1 MSPSAQSSEARR
13 FLYAVKVAE
22 LRSAGQMR
30 TSAPTWFVLASLY
43 IRSNMLSISSRPNCF
58 ASAVLL
64 FLFISPAIGSN
75 RSSEPKWIRVSSAHF
90 AILTDASEKKG
101 REISLRLEQM
111 RNIFSQLFLKNKLML
126 PEPLD
131 VIALQ
136 SDEEYIR
143 VAPLRQGQPI
153 SAPGFFLP
161 GDDRNYIVLDLAAED
176 SWRAVS
182 HDFARLLL
190 NFNYPPT
197 QDWFDEGFAQ
207 YFSSLRLGD
216 NQAQVGSDPTQR
228 LPWNHALPG
237 HPSADANSPKSF
249 TELLG
254 RPWLPMQDLFAMR
267 PGTSGYPPMFYAQ
280 SWIVMH
286 YLLHQSKLS
295 DAGAY
300 FGLVQ
305 IRKVPIEQ
313 AIQQAFGM
321 SAAQFGQAVQDY
333 FHSFPP
339 ASQAQPKP
347 GATGAGG
354 QLTQFPPPLGP
365 LDVGGSVQEVP
376 DAQAQALVAEMS
388 VRLPEHRD
396 QAEKNLETIIAD
408 PKTDNVIAHRAL
420 AWTRMERKEF
430 DQANEE
436 LARARELDAKDMWT
450 HYYLALV
457 KFRAAQL
464 EQKPIE
470 GVSNM
475 IQDLVFVVD
484 KEPDL
489 AEAHNMLAMA
499 RLQGGGVHSATEA
512 IKVAIQLSPRSDQYL
527 LNLAQIDLA
536 GKKWD
541 DATPLLERLKDNSN
555 TKIAQAAR
563 KNLDDLPT
571 LKKYGVLPEQKA
583 SRMDPA
589 AAVSSVPEHDAD
601 DASSAQGEAAP
612 AEPVP
617 DRRKV
622 QFVRGRLVK
631 VDCSQN
637 PGAILTVRTNS
648 RTLRLRTDNY
658 KSLLLVGADE
668 FSCDWTDRAVIAN
681 YKAGG
686 KADGDLVSVEVQ

>member
-1 MSPSAQSSEARR
+1 MP
-13 FLYAVKVAE
+13 
-22 LRSAGQMR
+22 
-30 TSAPTWFVLASLY
+30 
-43 IRSNMLSISSRPNCF
+43 SISFHPRWIL
-58 ASAVLL
+58 SAVLC
-64 FLFISPAIGSN
+64 FAFTSPLVGST
-75 RSSEPKWIRVSSAHF
+75 RSSEPKWIRISSAHF
-90 AILTDASEKKG
+90 SILTDATEKKG
-101 REISLRLEQM
+101 RELSLRLEQM
-111 RNIFSQLFLKNKLML
+111 RDIFSQLFLKNKLQL

-153 SAPGFFLP
+153 SAPGFFLH
-161 GDDRNYIVLDLAAED
+161 GDDRNYMVLDLAAED

-197 QDWFDEGFAQ
+197 QEWFDEGFAQ

-216 NQAQVGSDPTQR
+216 NQAQVGGDPTQS

-237 HPSADANSPKSF
+237 HADASPAKSF

-254 RPWLPMQDLFAMR
+254 RPWLPIPELFTLR
-267 PGTSGYPPMFYAQ
+267 PGPTGYPPMFYAE

-286 YLLHQSKLS
+286 YLVHQNKLS

-305 IRKVPIEQ
+305 IRKVPVAQ

-321 SAAQFGQAVQDY
+321 SPAQFEQAVKDY

-339 ASQAQPKP
+339 SSPAQL
-347 GATGAGG
+347 GTSATSSGG
-354 QLTQFPPPLGP
+354 QFSQFPPPLGP
-365 LDVGGSVQEVP
+365 LDVGGGVLDVV
-376 DAQAQALVAEMS
+376 DTQAQALVAEMA

-396 QAEKNLETIIAD
+396 QAEKNLETVIAD
-408 PKTDNVIAHRAL
+408 PKTDCAIAHRAL
-420 AWTRMERKEF
+420 AWVRMERKEF
-430 DQANEE
+430 DQADEE
-436 LARARELDAKDMWT
+436 LARARELDGKDTWA
-450 HYYLALV
+450 HYYLALA
-457 KFRAAQL
+457 KFRAAQSG
-464 EQKPIE
+464 QKPIE

-484 KEPDL
+484 KEPDF
-489 AEAHNMLAMA
+489 AEAYNMLALA
-499 RLQGGGVHSATEA
+499 RLQGGGVHSAIDA
-512 IKVAIQLSPRSDQYL
+512 IKVAIQLSPRSEQYL

-536 GKKWD
+536 GKRWD
-541 DATPLLERLKDNSN
+541 DATSLLERLKDSSN
-555 TKIAQAAR
+555 LQIAQAAR

-571 LKKYGVLPEQKA
+571 LRKYGVLPQQNA
-583 SRMDPA
+583 SQNSRMDPT

-601 DASSAQGEAAP
+601 DASSAQSAAAP

-622 QFVRGRLVK
+622 QFVRGRLIK
-631 VDCSQN
+631 VDCTQN

-648 RTLRLRTDNY
+648 RTLKLRTDNY
-658 KSLLLVGADE
+658 KLLLLVGADE
-668 FSCDWTDRAVIAN
+668 FSCDWTDRAVLAN

>member
-1 MSPSAQSSEARR
+1 MPRIRLLARCL
-13 FLYAVKVAE
+13 FL
-22 LRSAGQMR
+22 
-30 TSAPTWFVLASLY
+30 
-43 IRSNMLSISSRPNCF
+43 
-58 ASAVLL
+58 AVLL
-64 FLFISPAIGSN
+64 FSVPASSVASTRN
-75 RSSEPKWIRVSSAHF
+75 SEPKWIRVSSAHF
-90 AILTDASEKKG
+90 SVLTDANEKKG

-111 RNIFSQLFLKNKLML
+111 RDIFSQLFLKARLQL

-143 VAPLRQGQPI
+143 VAPLRQGQPV
-153 SAPGFFLP
+153 SAPGFFLH

-176 SWRAVS
+176 SWRAIA
-182 HDFARLLL
+182 HDLARLLL

-197 QDWFDEGFAQ
+197 QEWFDEGFAQ

-216 NQAQVGSDPTQR
+216 NQAQVGGDPTQS
-228 LPWNHALPG
+228 LPWSHALPG
-237 HPSADANSPKSF
+237 QSSADANLPKSF
-249 TELLG
+249 TELLN
-254 RPWLPMQDLFAMR
+254 RPWLPMPELFTMR
-267 PGTSGYPPMFYAQ
+267 PGGAGYPPMFYAQ

-286 YLLHQSKLS
+286 YLLHQNKLS

-305 IRKVPIEQ
+305 IRKIPVEQ
-313 AIQQAFGM
+313 AIQQAFGV
-321 SAAQFGQAVQDY
+321 SAAQFEEGIKDY
-333 FHSFPP
+333 FHRFPP
-339 ASQAQPKP
+339 SAAAQPKP
-347 GATGAGG
+347 GATSSGG
-354 QLTQFPPPLGP
+354 QLSQFPPLGP
-365 LDVGGSVQEVP
+365 LDVAGSVQDVV

-396 QAEKNLETIIAD
+396 QGEKTLATIIAD

-420 AWTRMERKEF
+420 AWVRMEKKEF
-430 DQANEE
+430 DQADEE
-436 LARARELDAKDMWT
+436 LARARELDGKDTWT

-464 EQKPIE
+464 GQKPIE

-489 AEAHNMLAMA
+489 AEAHNMLALA

-512 IKVAIQLSPRSDQYL
+512 IRVAIQLSPRNEQYV

-541 DATPLLERLKDNSN
+541 DATPLLERLKDSSN
-555 TKIAQAAR
+555 PRIAQTAR
-563 KNLDDLPT
+563 KNLEDLPT
-571 LKKYGVLPEQKA
+571 LKKYGVLPQQSQSQA
-583 SRMDPA
+583 GPA
-589 AAVSSVPEHDAD
+589 NPAQIAPRTATDSDAD
-601 DASSAQGEAAP
+601 DASSAQNEAVP
-612 AEPVP
+612 SEPVP

-622 QFVRGRLVK
+622 QFVRGKLMK
-631 VDCSQN
+631 VDCSQG
-637 PGAILTVRTNS
+637 PAAILTVRTSS
-648 RTLRLRTDNY
+648 RTMRLRTDNY

-668 FSCDWTDRAVIAN
+668 FSCDWTDRAVVAN

>member
-1 MSPSAQSSEARR
+1 MPRIRLLARCL
-13 FLYAVKVAE
+13 FLAV
-22 LRSAGQMR
+22 LMF
-30 TSAPTWFVLASLY
+30 SAPAS
-43 IRSNMLSISSRPNCF
+43 SV
-58 ASAVLL
+58 ASTR
-64 FLFISPAIGSN
+64 N
-75 RSSEPKWIRVSSAHF
+75 SEPKWIRVSSAHF
-90 AILTDASEKKG
+90 SVLTDANEKKG

-111 RNIFSQLFLKNKLML
+111 RDIFSQLFLKAKLQL

-153 SAPGFFLP
+153 TAPGFFLH

-176 SWRAVS
+176 SWRAIS
-182 HDFARLLL
+182 HDLARLLL

-197 QDWFDEGFAQ
+197 QEWFDEGFAQ

-216 NQAQVGSDPTQR
+216 NQAQVGGDPTQS
-228 LPWNHALPG
+228 LPWSHALPSQS
-237 HPSADANSPKSF
+237 SADANPPKSF
-249 TELLG
+249 MELLN
-254 RPWLPMQDLFAMR
+254 RPWLPMPELFTMR
-267 PGTSGYPPMFYAQ
+267 PGAAGYPPMFYAQ

-286 YLLHQSKLS
+286 YLLHQNKLS

-305 IRKVPIEQ
+305 IRKVPVEQ
-313 AIQQAFGM
+313 AIQQAFGV
-321 SAAQFGQAVQDY
+321 SAAQFEEAVKDY
-333 FHSFPP
+333 FHQFPP
-339 ASQAQPKP
+339 SAAAQPKP
-347 GATGAGG
+347 GATSSGG
-354 QLTQFPPPLGP
+354 QLSQFPPLGP
-365 LDVGGSVQEVP
+365 LDVAGSVQDVV

-396 QAEKNLETIIAD
+396 QGEKTLETIIAD

-420 AWTRMERKEF
+420 AWVRMEKKEF
-430 DQANEE
+430 DQADEE
-436 LARARELDAKDMWT
+436 LARARELDGKDTWT

-464 EQKPIE
+464 GQKPIE

-489 AEAHNMLAMA
+489 AEAHNMLALA

-512 IKVAIQLSPRSDQYL
+512 IKVAIQLSPRNEQYV

-541 DATPLLERLKDNSN
+541 DATPLLEHLKDSSN
-555 TKIAQAAR
+555 PHIAQTAR
-563 KNLDDLPT
+563 KNLEDLPT
-571 LKKYGVLPEQKA
+571 LKKYGVLPQQSQSQTGA
-583 SRMDPA
+583 ANPA
-589 AAVSSVPEHDAD
+589 QTAPRTATDSDAD
-601 DASSAQGEAAP
+601 DASAAQNEAVP
-612 AEPVP
+612 SEPVP

-622 QFVRGRLVK
+622 QFVRGKLTK
-631 VDCSQN
+631 VDCSQA
-637 PGAILTVRTNS
+637 PAAILTVRTNS
-648 RTLRLRTDNY
+648 RTMRLRTDNY

-668 FSCDWTDRAVIAN
+668 FSCDWTDRAVVAN

>member
-1 MSPSAQSSEARR
+1 MP
-13 FLYAVKVAE
+13 
-22 LRSAGQMR
+22 
-30 TSAPTWFVLASLY
+30 
-43 IRSNMLSISSRPNCF
+43 SISFHPRPILF
-58 ASAVLL
+58 AVLL
-64 FLFISPAIGSN
+64 FAVAASSVAST

-90 AILTDASEKKG
+90 SVLTDASENRG

-111 RNIFSQLFLKNKLML
+111 RDIFSQLFLKSKLML

-136 SDEEYIR
+136 SEEEYIR

-161 GDDRNYIVLDLAAED
+161 GNDRNYIVLDLAADD

-216 NQAQVGSDPTQR
+216 NQAQLGGDPTQS
-228 LPWNHALPG
+228 LSWNHTLPG
-237 HPSADANSPKSF
+237 QSSADANPAKSF
-249 TELLG
+249 AELLS
-254 RPWLPMQDLFAMR
+254 RPWLPMPELFTMR
-267 PGTSGYPPMFYAQ
+267 PGAAGYPPMFYAQ

-286 YLLHQSKLS
+286 YLLHQNKLS

-305 IRKVPIEQ
+305 IRKVPVEQ

-321 SAAQFGQAVQDY
+321 SSTQFEQAVKDY

-339 ASQAQPKP
+339 PSQAQPKQ
-347 GATGAGG
+347 GATGSGG
-354 QLTQFPPPLGP
+354 QLSQFPPLGP
-365 LDVGGSVQEVP
+365 LDVAGSVQDVAE
-376 DAQAQALVAEMS
+376 AQEQALVAEMS

-396 QAEKNLETIIAD
+396 QGEKTLETVIAD

-420 AWTRMERKEF
+420 AWARMERKEF
-430 DQANEE
+430 DQADEE
-436 LARARELDAKDMWT
+436 LARARELDGKDTWT

-464 EQKPIE
+464 DQKPIE

-489 AEAHNMLAMA
+489 AEAHNMLALA
-499 RLQGGGVHSATEA
+499 RLQGGGVHSASEA
-512 IKVAIQLSPRSDQYL
+512 IKVAIQLSPRNEQYL

-541 DATPLLERLKDNSN
+541 DATPLLDRLKDSSN
-555 TKIAQAAR
+555 PKIAQTAR
-563 KNLDDLPT
+563 KNLEDMPT
-571 LKKYGVLPEQKA
+571 LKKYGVLPQPSA
-583 SRMDPA
+583 SQTGPA
-589 AAVSSVPEHDAD
+589 NPAQITPQTAVERDGE
-601 DASSAQGEAAP
+601 DASSGQAEPAP
-612 AEPVP
+612 SEPVP

-622 QFVRGRLVK
+622 QFVRGRLMK
-631 VDCSQN
+631 VDCSQS
-637 PGAILTVRTNS
+637 PAAILTVRTNS
-648 RTLRLRTDNY
+648 RTMRLRTDNY
-658 KSLLLVGADE
+658 KSLLLVGVDE
-668 FSCDWTDRAVIAN
+668 FSCEWTDRAVVAN

>member
-1 MSPSAQSSEARR
+1 MPRIRLLARCL
-13 FLYAVKVAE
+13 FL
-22 LRSAGQMR
+22 
-30 TSAPTWFVLASLY
+30 
-43 IRSNMLSISSRPNCF
+43 
-58 ASAVLL
+58 AVLL
-64 FLFISPAIGSN
+64 FSVPASSVASTRN
-75 RSSEPKWIRVSSAHF
+75 SEPKWIRVSSAHF
-90 AILTDASEKKG
+90 SVLTDTNEKKG

-111 RNIFSQLFLKNKLML
+111 RDIFSQLFLKGKLQL

-143 VAPLRQGQPI
+143 VAPLRQGQPV
-153 SAPGFFLP
+153 SAPGFFLH

-176 SWRAVS
+176 SWRAIS
-182 HDFARLLL
+182 HDLARLLL
-190 NFNYPPT
+190 SFNYPPT
-197 QDWFDEGFAQ
+197 QEWFDEGFAQ

-216 NQAQVGSDPTQR
+216 NQAQVGGDPTQS
-228 LPWNHALPG
+228 LPWSHALPG
-237 HPSADANSPKSF
+237 QSSADANLPKSF
-249 TELLG
+249 TELLN
-254 RPWLPMQDLFAMR
+254 RPWLPMPELFTMR
-267 PGTSGYPPMFYAQ
+267 PGGAGYPPMFYAQ

-286 YLLHQSKLS
+286 YLLHQNKLS

-305 IRKVPIEQ
+305 IRKVPVEQ
-313 AIQQAFGM
+313 AIQQAFGV
-321 SAAQFGQAVQDY
+321 SAAQFEEAVKDY
-333 FHSFPP
+333 FHRFPP
-339 ASQAQPKP
+339 SAAAQPKP
-347 GATGAGG
+347 GATSSGA
-354 QLTQFPPPLGP
+354 QLSQFPPLGP
-365 LDVGGSVQEVP
+365 LDVAGSVQDVV
-376 DAQAQALVAEMS
+376 DAQAQALLAEMS

-396 QAEKNLETIIAD
+396 QGEKTLETIIAD
-408 PKTDNVIAHRAL
+408 PKADNVIAHRAL
-420 AWTRMERKEF
+420 AWVRMEKKEF
-430 DQANEE
+430 EQADEE
-436 LARARELDAKDMWT
+436 LARARELDGKDTWT

-464 EQKPIE
+464 GQRPIE

-489 AEAHNMLAMA
+489 AEAHNMLALA

-512 IKVAIQLSPRSDQYL
+512 IKVAIQLSPRNEQYV

-541 DATPLLERLKDNSN
+541 DATPLLERLKDSSN
-555 TKIAQAAR
+555 PHIAQTAR
-563 KNLDDLPT
+563 KNLEDLPT
-571 LKKYGVLPEQKA
+571 LKKYGVLPQQSQSQA
-583 SRMDPA
+583 GPA
-589 AAVSSVPEHDAD
+589 NPAQTAPRTATDSDAD
-601 DASSAQGEAAP
+601 DASSAQNEAVP
-612 AEPVP
+612 SEPVP

-622 QFVRGRLVK
+622 QFVRGKLMK

-637 PGAILTVRTNS
+637 PAAILTVRTSS
-648 RTLRLRTDNY
+648 RTMRLRTDDY

-668 FSCDWTDRAVIAN
+668 FSCDWTDRAVVAN